1 MIARRIAVGAFG
13 IAVALLAGSWQLQ
26 ETAAADLAE
35 AQRLQAE
42 EVDGRG
48 GEPPKVSDNRK
59 IVAVLEESI
68 GIRREIEGDL
78 VAIEEAIHSLQA
90 RQLEAAQTTASARV
104 ELAGIADA
112 LAGSV
117 AASRESKEGLDALTR
132 RLRISARLAALI
144 AEELEELDRKMGPSA
159 GGPR

>member
-1 MIARRIAVGAFG
+1 MIAPRIALGALG
-13 IAVALLAGSWQLQ
+13 VAVTLLAGAWQLQ

-42 EVDGRG
+42 EVDGGG

-90 RQLEAAQTTASARV
+90 RQLDAAQTTASARV

-117 AASRESKEGLDALTR
+117 AASRESKDGLDALTR
-132 RLRISARLAALI
+132 RLRLSARLAALI